1 MNGQLSIFE
10 SAIPAKE
17 ANHVVNVASVPQRS
31 PFRYP
36 GGKTWLIP
44 TIRKWLKQEKKTPD
58 LLIEPFAGGA
68 IVSLTAAFENLAQKI
83 LMSELDE
90 EIAAV
95 WEVILN
101 GRNEWFAER
110 IFTFDLTFENLKSEL
125 ENENKRLEDVA
136 FCTIL
141 KNRVFHG
148 GILAKG
154 SGMIKNGEAGK
165 GIHSRWYPKTLKDRI
180 LAINLIKHKIE
191 FCIADAFEIITDNIK
206 NESAYFFIDPPYS
219 VAGKRLYTLYSI
231 DHTRLFNITS
241 QISGKFLMTYDDTPE
256 IRFLAEKNGLAYR
269 TIPMKTTHHLEK
281 NELLISDNFDWF

>member
-1 MNGQLSIFE
+1 MNGQLSFFDT
-10 SAIPAKE
+10 
-17 ANHVVNVASVPQRS
+17 ANTTNSKNEVVNVASVPQRS

-44 TIRKWLKQEKKTPD
+44 TVRKWLKQSDTLPE
-58 LLIEPFAGGA
+58 LLVEPFAGGG
-68 IVSLTAAFENLAQKI
+68 IVSLTAAFESLAENI

-95 WEVILN
+95 WKVILH
-101 GRNEWFAER
+101 GENESLADR
-110 IFTFDLTFENLKSEL
+110 IFTFDLTVENLQIEFNRTHKTL
-125 ENENKRLEDVA
+125 HDTA

-154 SGMIKNGEAGK
+154 SGMIKNGESGK
-165 GIHSRWYPKTLKDRI
+165 GIQSRWYPKTLRDRI

-191 FCIADAFEIITDNIK
+191 FKTADAFEIIAKHVNAPNTF
-206 NESAYFFIDPPYS
+206 FFIDPPYS
-219 VAGKRLYTLYSI
+219 VAGKRLYTLYDI
-231 DHTRLFNITS
+231 DHARLFKLVAS
-241 QISGKFLMTYDDTPE
+241 LSGKFLMTYDDTPE
-256 IRFLAEKNGLAYR
+256 IRTLAHQNNLIYR

-281 NELLISDNFDWF
+281 NELLIANDFMWM